1 LPAEAVR
8 WILNGH
14 AVNANE
20 LPETG
25 LLRMYDE
32 NTFIGIGFVD
42 SDGKLA
48 PKRLMQSVHKP
59 MD

>member
-1 LPAEAVR
+1 
-8 WILNGH
+8 LNGH